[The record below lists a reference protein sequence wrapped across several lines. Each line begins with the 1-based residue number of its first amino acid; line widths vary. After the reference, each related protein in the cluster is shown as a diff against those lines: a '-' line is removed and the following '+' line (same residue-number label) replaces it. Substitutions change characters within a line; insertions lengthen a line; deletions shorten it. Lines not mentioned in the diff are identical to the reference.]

1 VYGGDDVSHQAWL
14 QCEVKPGMFEDEVA
28 ICITTTDGNVLSFF
42 IPSDFVRSF
51 GGRPEEK
58 AIPVDVVDRNSQVG
72 VVSLPRRSFEGSTV
86 ATVPA
91 HALRFA

>member
-1 VYGGDDVSHQAWL
+1 
-14 QCEVKPGMFEDEVA
+14 MFENEVA

-42 IPSDFVRSF
+42 ISSELVKSF

-58 AIPVDVVDRNSQVG
+58 AIPVDVVEKDAQIG
-72 VVSLPRRSFEGSTV
+72 VVALPRRTFEGSTV